1 MFRDR
6 AKSVSRHGPD
16 SQSAP
21 GPQPVSASAEVYARH
36 SHGLEEFFRAL
47 GPGAGLCVLD
57 WAGASQASISFITE
71 RGFRLYSEDFYQL
84 LETHFGPDDWYAAQ
98 QDQARAARFLEQ
110 TLPFPPA
117 TFDGALLWDML
128 EYLASPLLEAV
139 LARLYQI
146 VKRGGY
152 MLAIFHADERVERA
166 PVYRYRIGGP
176 DTLWLSLREM
186 RRPAQLFNNRAIEKL
201 FREAHSL
208 KFFLTRD
215 HLREVIVRR

>member
-6 AKSVSRHGPD
+6 AKSVPCHGPD
-16 SQSAP
+16 PQTVP
-21 GPQPVSASAEVYARH
+21 GLKADPVQADVYARH

-47 GPGAGLCVLD
+47 GSEPGLRVLD

-84 LETHFGPDDWYAAQ
+84 LETHFGPGDWYAAQ

-110 TLPFPPA
+110 TLGFPPA
-117 TFDGALLWDML
+117 GFDGALLWDML
-128 EYLASPLLEAV
+128 EYLAPPLLEAV
-139 LARLYQI
+139 LTRLYQI
-146 VKRGGY
+146 IKRGGY

-176 DTLWLSLREM
+176 DTLWLSLRDM

-201 FREAHSL
+201 FREAQSL